1 MQRLPEHARSAVMF
15 GVVAGFIIGALY
27 VAIELLS
34 DLTIRKSVYAQWP
47 WLRGGYGA
55 PTTMAVADT
64 DINRNALVVALM
76 LWPTL
81 AAGRWIRPE
90 WLRRIAIVSV
100 IVLACTAVSLS
111 SSQSAIL
118 TLVVGTLAAALSY
131 FSPRHALRLVAVC
144 WVITVVSVVPL
155 VQGIAALGYQHDMR
169 IPFSVRDRIAIWGH
183 TASLV
188 KQAPF
193 FGAGLYAGRARDEM
207 NPATRDP
214 ITSIGATTGRHA
226 HNFYLQTWFELGGV
240 GAALLL
246 ATGLALLATV
256 RKLTPDSQRA
266 PLTVFAAGAASIA
279 TSFGLEQLWLHA
291 TLMITACLII
301 LAAPRA
307 GAHEVA

>member
-1 MQRLPEHARSAVMF
+1 MF

-81 AAGRWIRPE
+81 AAGRSLRPE

-188 KQAPF
+188 KQAPL
-193 FGAGLYAGRARDEM
+193 FGAGLYAGRARDETI
-207 NPATRDP
+207 PATRDP
-214 ITSIGATTGRHA
+214 ITSIGETTGRHA

-256 RKLTPDSQRA
+256 RKLTPEIQRA